1 MQERGLFF
9 TKKTQILVYV
19 AKKQYLC
26 TQIAI
31 VKQPCK
37 YAEGQIKPR
46 GQIDEGEQ
54 NRI

>member
-26 TQIAI
+26 TQIAP
-31 VKQPCK
+31 VKQLGK
-37 YAEGQIKPR
+37 HAEEDGLTI
-46 GQIDEGEQ
+46 GTDY
-54 NRI
+54 